1 MTHAVR
7 IRLLQTAI
15 AVWLAL
21 LLAAPA
27 AVAQAPTTRPS
38 AKPAPLQFVV
48 TYDESITDTFTGRV
62 YVMTNLGSRREP
74 RYGPSWMR
82 PTPFFAVDV
91 SGWKPGKPLV
101 IDQDALSYPGPLSEL
116 EAANYAVQ
124 AVMRLSRDA
133 SEIGAAGNPYSANE
147 RFDLDASAGGSVR
160 LRIDQVQTPRPF
172 TESDRIKLVELRSK
186 LLSDF
191 HGRDMMMHAAV
202 ILPQTLDEN
211 KDRKYPVLYW
221 IGGFGSDHTGA
232 RWRKQLWDRT
242 GYSDRVIRIVLS
254 ASCYGGHHVFA
265 DSANNGPVGR
275 ALVEEL
281 IPHIEATYPLVSA
294 PTARFVAGHSS
305 GGWASLWLQIT
316 YPGVFGGVW
325 SLAPDP
331 IDFSD
336 FQRIDLYKP
345 GVNMYVDA
353 AGQRRPLARRGE
365 QVTLWYEPFGRMEAV
380 VGDGGQL
387 RSFDWVFSP
396 RGADG
401 LPRRLFDP
409 ETGAVDPVTAQA
421 WRRYDIRL
429 ILENTWATL
438 GAQLAGKLHIIA
450 GEFDTFYLEGPVIA
464 LKAWLEDV
472 GSDADVEIVA
482 GADHGSIATLDLW
495 RRIDEALLAVFDRHH
510 PQPAPAEPVGAR

>member
-1 MTHAVR
+1 MLR
-7 IRLLQTAI
+7 ILIGTS
-15 AVWLAL
+15 VAL
-21 LLAAPA
+21 VLAAGPA
-27 AVAQAPTTRPS
+27 AVAQAPATRPS
-38 AKPAPLQFVV
+38 AKVAPLQFVV

-62 YVMTNLGSRREP
+62 YVMTSQGSRREP

-82 PTPFFAVDV
+82 PAPFFAVDV
-91 SGWKPGKPLV
+91 ADWKPDDPLV
-101 IDQDALSYPGPLSEL
+101 VDGHALSFPGPLSEL
-116 EAANYAVQ
+116 EAGSYAVQ
-124 AVMRLSRDA
+124 AVMRLNRDA
-133 SEIGAAGNPYSANE
+133 PEIGAAGNPYSANE
-147 RFDLDASAGGSVR
+147 RFDLDVSAGGSVG
-160 LRIDQVQTPRPF
+160 LHIDRVAAPRPF
-172 TESDRIKLVELRSK
+172 TETDRIKLVELRSK

-202 ILPQTLDEN
+202 ILPQGFDANTG
-211 KDRKYPVLYW
+211 RKYPALYW

-232 RWRKQLWDRT
+232 RWRQRLWDGT
-242 GYSDRVIRIVLS
+242 GHADRIVRVVLS

-281 IPHIEATYPLVSA
+281 IPHVEKEFPLVSA

-316 YPGVFGGVW
+316 YPEVFGGVW

-336 FQRIDLYKP
+336 FQRINLYEP

-353 AGQRRPLARRGE
+353 SGQRRPLARRGE
-365 QVTLWYEPFGRMEAV
+365 QAMIWYERFGRMEAV
-380 VGDGGQL
+380 LGDGGQL

-409 ETGAVDPVTAQA
+409 KTGAVDPAIARA

-429 ILENTWATL
+429 ILENNWATL

-464 LKAWLEDV
+464 LKAWLEEV

-482 GADHGSIATLDLW
+482 GADHGSFATLDLW
-495 RRIDEALLAVFDRHH
+495 RRIDGEMLAIFDRHH
-510 PQPAPAEPVGAR
+510 PQPVPVEPVGAR